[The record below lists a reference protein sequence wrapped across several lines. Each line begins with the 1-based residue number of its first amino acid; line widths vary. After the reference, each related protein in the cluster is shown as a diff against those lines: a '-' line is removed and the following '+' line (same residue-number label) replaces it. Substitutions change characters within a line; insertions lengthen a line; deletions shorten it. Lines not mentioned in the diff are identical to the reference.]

1 MSSDE
6 EKTLQERVNE
16 IKDSNEIRT
25 EEKIL
30 KANEKTT
37 NAKIRFKER
46 RLERKKSRNEKK
58 LQSHLKSAETSVDKA
73 LKDAD
78 LEIEKLSK
86 EIDLEIKNEE
96 GPKEFI
102 LYKASSIRGNI
113 VKGTIKNING

>member
-58 LQSHLKSAETSVDKA
+58 NYNHASNQQ
-73 LKDAD
+73 
-78 LEIEKLSK
+78 KLV
-86 EIDLEIKNEE
+86 LIK
-96 GPKEFI
+96 
-102 LYKASSIRGNI
+102 L
-113 VKGTIKNING
+113 